1 MTAPQFGSGI
11 GFLGGGHMARAL
23 VGALRRR
30 GVPGATLHVCEPIA
44 ERAAGLQQDF
54 GVTLH
59 TQATR
64 CIEAVET
71 LVLAVKPQDLG
82 AALAPLT
89 AVLAHHRPLVISIA
103 AGVPTSRLRE
113 WCAGAPVIRAMP
125 NRPAMVGVGATG
137 LYAGRDVAAELRLRA
152 EALLGTAGEVVW
164 LDDEALMDVVTAL
177 SGSGPAYFFALAE
190 ALARAGEAAGLSP
203 TVSRT
208 LARSTLHG
216 AGALAQ
222 TEPGSD
228 LATLRDSVTSKGG
241 TTAAALEAFRQG
253 GLDALVKRAVE
264 AAIRRGRE
272 LGE

>member
-89 AVLAHHRPLVISIA
+89 TVLAHHHPLVISIA
-103 AGVPTSRLRE
+103 AGVPTSRLRD
-113 WCAGAPVIRAMP
+113 WCAGAPVVRAMP

-137 LYAGRDVAAELRLRA
+137 LYAGPEVAAEFRLRA
-152 EALLGTAGEVVW
+152 EIVMGAAGEVVW
-164 LDDEALMDVVTAL
+164 VDDEALMDVITAV

-190 ALARAGEAAGLSP
+190 ALGRAGEAAGLP
-203 TVSRT
+203 TTVARA
-208 LARSTLHG
+208 LARATLHG

-222 TEPGSD
+222 AEPAVD

-241 TTAAALEAFRQG
+241 TTAAALEALRRGDFDKLVQ
-253 GLDALVKRAVE
+253 DAIE
-264 AAIRRGRE
+264 AAVRRGRE
-272 LGE
+272 LGG